1 MKKIILKR
9 SYKEAG
15 LPLHYSLSPS
25 TSTEHE
31 NSANRIDEDSHP
43 SCVSISPSEEEESN
57 DWIAVTCF
65 NNRVFAGRLENK
77 ENSLKCDFIIKKGDM
92 EVIDNFHFV
101 LKLVHYD
108 QASDFNTWYYDS
120 LTNLDTR
127 LEEFQQR
134 GSNAALDKIV
144 CLELN
149 IAKFDPMKGGSYIAL
164 SKKIKRNHHH
174 IIDCLIKN
182 KIIHIHQLKQH
193 FQEIKNSFNGSTE
206 FDGVIEVFL
215 KKNSLDKYLY
225 DGLITCISHGRVK
238 ALECLINTCK
248 ARNINLKFY
257 PFSKNLDIWRW
268 KWIIL
273 NNKIKEVLVYMNGE
287 AREHL
292 YISNYWRLKWFGGW
306 ANEVTIKE
314 MVRIVK
320 TILAYEEVGAIY
332 VEEEVERNLF
342 QKLFKMVDVI
352 TAWD

>member
-77 ENSLKCDFIIKKGDM
+77 EN
-92 EVIDNFHFV
+92 N
-101 LKLVHYD
+101 
-108 QASDFNTWYYDS
+108 
-120 LTNLDTR
+120 
-127 LEEFQQR
+127 
-134 GSNAALDKIV
+134 
-144 CLELN
+144 
-149 IAKFDPMKGGSYIAL
+149 
-164 SKKIKRNHHH
+164 
-174 IIDCLIKN
+174 
-182 KIIHIHQLKQH
+182 
-193 FQEIKNSFNGSTE
+193 
-206 FDGVIEVFL
+206 
-215 KKNSLDKYLY
+215 
-225 DGLITCISHGRVK
+225 
-238 ALECLINTCK
+238 
-248 ARNINLKFY
+248 
-257 PFSKNLDIWRW
+257 IWRW